1 MRNSKNLIKIQGNV
15 GEAGTY
21 YMYPF
26 PDGKGENKW
35 EN

>member
-1 MRNSKNLIKIQGNV
+1 MIKFENLIKIQEYA

-26 PDGKGENKW
+26 PERKGE
-35 EN
+35 

>member
-1 MRNSKNLIKIQGNV
+1 MRKKLKKIQENA

-26 PDGKGENKW
+26 PERKGEYKW